1 MSEPI
6 AVLDHTTAEAASSA
20 LTAQAAA
27 LAHRLAHVILANCTP
42 ESGALQAAEFLN
54 SWAGLAEP
62 EEPDPA
68 LPITLQRLV
77 WRLGLSP
84 LEIEL
89 VVLAGLAEEH
99 QGIAATFRSLHPTGE
114 PWPTLGLAALLLG
127 GPTGAADQPS
137 SSSGGHQRLR
147 EAVAEGP
154 AFRSG
159 LLRTSATGPF
169 FERSL
174 LLTDGMWQ
182 ALHGYDAWP
191 KSLPQPG
198 TGPLPSGLG
207 GWVQEAQPRRAV
219 AAIRT
224 RESTLVLV
232 TSDDEAVGL
241 ARCGALAYAAGRRLL
256 AARSDPTDPIQ
267 LAWLG
272 LHATVRDAVPVAV
285 VGETAER
292 HPEPISLGSIAGTLL
307 VCGPPGVVLPAADRP
322 VVWLPAGPTSTTDQR
337 AAWHD
342 AIPDLTVEAA
352 DALVARH
359 RLDPAITAQLALD
372 LRSLES
378 PPSRSDISA
387 LIRIRLAATLPAGV
401 ELVTPDVPW
410 SDIVLPDEGASQL
423 SDAVARLDHQVRV
436 LDGWGL
442 RRRAHALHGAR
453 LLLCGPPGTGK
464 SLAARAVAAAAGTDL
479 LVVDVS
485 RIVSKWLGETEK
497 NLSAAFDAAER
508 TQAVLMLDE
517 ADALFGTRTE
527 ISDAH
532 DRYANLETAY
542 LLARLDRFEGLTIL
556 TTNMRANIDPAFL
569 RRIDYVVDFPLPD
582 RHQRR
587 ELWRRHLPP
596 EPLADDVDVEALA
609 GLYPVPGAWI
619 RNVSVAGAFTAAAD
633 AGVITQQ
640 HLVNAMRR
648 EYAKASLPFPGVP
661 PRRRP

>member
-6 AVLDHTTAEAASSA
+6 AVLDRSPVEAASCA

-27 LAHRLAHVILANCTP
+27 LAHRLAEVISANCTP

-54 SWAGLAEP
+54 TWADAET
-62 EEPDPA
+62 EGSDLT

-89 VVLAGLAEEH
+89 IVLAGLADEH

-127 GPTGAADQPS
+127 G
-137 SSSGGHQRLR
+137 HQRLR
-147 EAVAEGP
+147 DVVAEGR
-154 AFRSG
+154 AFHSG
-159 LLRTSATGPF
+159 LLRASATGPF

-174 LLTDGMWQ
+174 LLIDGMWQ

-191 KSLPQPG
+191 ESLPQPG
-198 TGPLPSGLG
+198 IGPLPYGLG
-207 GWVQEAQPRRAV
+207 GWLQEAQPRRAV

-224 RESTLVLV
+224 HEPTLVLV
-232 TSDDEAVGL
+232 TSDDEAVGMT
-241 ARCGALAYAAGRRLL
+241 RCAALAYAAGHRLL
-256 AARSDPTDPIQ
+256 AARADPADPTQ
-267 LAWLG
+267 LALLG
-272 LHATVRDAVPVAV
+272 LHATVRGAVPVAV
-285 VGETAER
+285 VNQATER
-292 HPEPISLGSIAGTLL
+292 HPQPISLGSIASTLL

-322 VVWLPAGPTSTTDQR
+322 VVWLPAGATSTADQR

-342 AIPDLTVEAA
+342 AIPDLAVEAA

-401 ELVTPDVPW
+401 ELITPDVPW

-464 SLAARAVAAAAGTDL
+464 SLAARAVATAADTDL

-542 LLARLDRFEGLTIL
+542 LLARLDRFEGLAIL

-569 RRIDYVVDFPLPD
+569 RRIDYVVDFQLPD

-596 EPLADDVDVEALA
+596 EPLADDIDVEALA

-619 RNVSVAGAFTAAAD
+619 RNVSVAGAFTAAANG
-633 AGVITQQ
+633 GVITQQ